1 MQFENFTKITDG
13 VGSLLYRRDA
23 DGTRDDNRTIT
34 ISKEIVLL
42 VVMSKAR
49 RDNYDNDDKAIT
61 VTHANDTVIE
71 VTDNR

>member
-13 VGSLLYRRDA
+13 VGSLLCTRDA

-49 RDNYDNDDKAIT
+49 RDNYDNDDNAIT
-61 VTHANDTVIE
+61 VTHANDTVIA